1 LREAAIPHALNPP
14 LNRVTASLGGAVLR
28 PSSERSAGPTALIEA
43 ADRALYLAK
52 DQGRDRLAMSA
63 PVLTLV
69 PAASGA

>member
-1 LREAAIPHALNPP
+1 MPSIRPSTGS
-14 LNRVTASLGGAVLR
+14 RQTWGGAVWR
-28 PSSERSAGPTALIEA
+28 PSSERPAGPTALIEA

-69 PAASGA
+69 PAASGACGS